1 MFIRRSEMTEEQFK
15 KIRAKYPLISKDEI
29 SLLTPEEFNKLSIAH
44 LELLIKE
51 SKDFLQE
58 LFKSGKSWSCSEED
72 LEWLKNFVREQKN
85 YLETYHKGMV
95 SEQKNIREGLNPTFC
110 YKYK

>member
-1 MFIRRSEMTEEQFK
+1 MTEEQFK
-15 KIRAKYPLISKDEI
+15 DIRSRYPQITKQEVH
-29 SLLTPEEFNKLSIAH
+29 SLTAEEFNKCSIAL

-51 SKDFLQE
+51 CKDLLQD
-58 LFKSGKSWSCSEED
+58 LFKTSKNWPCSEED

-85 YLETYHKGMV
+85 SLETYHKDMV

-110 YKYK
+110 YRK